1 MKFFRP
7 KLLDTLE
14 GYNSTLFSKDVLA
27 GIAVGVVALPLA
39 MAFAIASGLKPEAG
53 IFTAIIAGG
62 LISVLGGSRVQI
74 GGPAGAF
81 IVIVYG
87 IVEHYGF
94 ANLLLATAM
103 SGVFLFLMG
112 LFHLGTLIRFIPV
125 AVIIGFTNGIA
136 VLIGLSQVKE
146 FFGLQIV
153 KMPAEFFQ
161 SVQTL
166 YAAADTVNP
175 AALMLSIASLTL
187 LITWRIFQKNLG
199 YLSHIPGTVITLA
212 VATIFT
218 SVMSLPVDTIGS
230 RFGGIPSGLPNFEW
244 IPISWGT
251 AKFVIAPAITL
262 ALLGAIE
269 SLLCAR
275 VADGLIHDRHN
286 SNQELMAQGVA
297 NLVTPFFGGM
307 PATGTIARTVTNI
320 QSGGRTPVAG
330 IIHSLTLL
338 VIILFGAPLA
348 TNIPLA
354 SLAAILMFVAWN
366 MGEWKKFIDLKQF
379 RLPYRLT
386 MLSVFFL
393 TIILDLTVAIQVGL
407 LLAFIT
413 FIYRISSLSRYEP
426 ANTTDFPDL
435 LQHQGK
441 IAAFRIHG
449 AIFFG
454 AVKILESIENELP
467 SHALLLDLKNVIYID
482 VSGMDAMLE
491 LEVACKAKGIKLIIC
506 GLAHQPYEMAIR
518 GGLLERLPK
527 NCVYSDLQHGIAS
540 AVNQYRT

>member
-527 NCVYSDLQHGIAS
+527 DCIYSDLQHGIAS

>member
-7 KLLDTLE
+7 KLLDTFE

-81 IVIVYG
+81 IVIVFG

-175 AALMLSIASLTL
+175 AAMMLSIASLTL

-426 ANTTDFPDL
+426 ANTADFPDL

-527 NCVYSDLQHGIAS
+527 DCIYSDLKNGITAT
-540 AVNQYRT
+540 VNE

>member
-146 FFGLQIV
+146 FFGLQIA

-175 AALMLSIASLTL
+175 AAFMLSIASLTL

-230 RFGGIPSGLPNFEW
+230 RFGGLPSGLPNFEW

-413 FIYRISSLSRYEP
+413 FIYLISSLSRYEP
-426 ANTTDFPDL
+426 ANTADFPDL

-527 NCVYSDLQHGIAS
+527 DCIYSDLKNGITA
-540 AVNQYRT
+540 AVNK

>member
-441 IAAFRIHG
+441 ITAFRIHG

-527 NCVYSDLQHGIAS
+527 DCIYSDLQHGIAS